1 MITMCV
7 TGFLIDFSLPEI
19 FQLLEQG
26 NKTGLLTL
34 RALPDSQASKSR
46 VHYIWVRQGR
56 IVAAANR
63 LDHQGLVSL
72 IEQRKWIS
80 DRVFDKLVHWCCPI
94 SEPLGLYLKNQGV
107 LQAEQLKRLFTVQ
120 VLQQVCALFQLKNG
134 TFEFDQ
140 NVSIPTRE
148 TTGLSIPATEATLMG
163 LRVLQKW
170 DALADKLPDPNEGL
184 ISIITGQPQYRLDSL
199 ESQVWEYTNGTVS
212 LYAIAQQLLLPV
224 EKVQQVAYRLI
235 TVGLAEEV
243 PVLTTTEP
251 TPSVEPLPAQL
262 LEEAEKQNI
271 SNSFLRNLVGFLRSR
286 VETVVSNLEY

>member
-1 MITMCV
+1 MITMSV

-26 NKTGLLTL
+26 SKTGLLTL
-34 RALPDSQASKSR
+34 CALPESQIEKSNSH

-72 IEQRKWIS
+72 IEQRQWIS

-107 LQAEQLKRLFTVQ
+107 LKAEQLKRLFTVQ

-148 TTGLSIPATEATLMG
+148 ATGLSIPATEATLLG
-163 LRVLQKW
+163 LRVLKKW
-170 DALADKLPDPNEGL
+170 DALVDKLPDPNAGL
-184 ISIITGQPQYRLDSL
+184 SSTMTAQSQYRLDNL
-199 ESQVWEYTNGTVS
+199 ESQVWEYTNGTLSV
-212 LYAIAQQLLLPV
+212 YAIAQQLMLPI
-224 EKVQQVAYRLI
+224 EKVQQVAFRLI
-235 TVGLAEEV
+235 TLGLAQEV
-243 PVLTTTEP
+243 PLLSASQP
-251 TPSVEPLPAQL
+251 PQIVEPLPAQL
-262 LEEAEKQNI
+262 LEEAETQNI
-271 SNSFLRNLVGFLRSR
+271 SQSFLRNLVGFLRSR
-286 VETVVSNLEY
+286 V